1 MKALWETRTPNLLIT
16 SELLQPIEP
25 REHAPVFLRLHSLY
39 RYIYV
44 EKARIETEDIV
55 YFV

>member
-39 RYIYV
+39 RYIYL